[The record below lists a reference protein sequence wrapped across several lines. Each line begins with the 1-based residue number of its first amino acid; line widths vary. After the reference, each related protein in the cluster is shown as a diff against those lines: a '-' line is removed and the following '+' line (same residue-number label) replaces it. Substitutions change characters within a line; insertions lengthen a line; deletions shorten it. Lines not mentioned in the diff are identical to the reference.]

1 MTFADFGF
9 KWPGIVVSFFNLA
22 GLFSL
27 NFKVGNRYQRYH
39 TGVGVHHFSKACCVH
54 DPPPPFT
61 HGPWLVSGLCL
72 QLTAPEC
79 SVKLTYSQ
87 EWYVAMHLSTALK

>member
-39 TGVGVHHFSKACCVH
+39 TGRECTISRKPVVCMT
-54 DPPPPFT
+54 PPPIHT
-61 HGPWLVSGLCL
+61 RGLCL